1 MYDIKAVLFDMDGVM
16 VDSNPYHRKAWPI
29 YGEKIGLEINDKLME
44 KHVYGH
50 TNHDALENLFGKKL
64 DKSLTTKLGEEKE
77 AIYRDLIRPELEPV
91 DGLIDFIKFL
101 KEKDI
106 KMAVASSAPRSNID
120 FILDSFNIKSAFKVI
135 VDGNMV
141 KSGKP
146 NPEIFLKAAE
156 MLGFPSAECLVIE
169 DSLAGVEAGRR
180 AGMPTAGITTT
191 HSEEELAPVAFAD
204 KNFNDF
210 KELFLELSNK

>member
-16 VDSNPYHRKAWPI
+16 VDSNPYHRRAWPI
-29 YGEKIGLEINDKLME
+29 YGKKIGLEINEELME

-50 TNHDALENLFGKKL
+50 TNHDALENLFNKKL
-64 DKSLTTKLGEEKE
+64 DKTLTNKLGEEKE
-77 AIYRDLIRPELEPV
+77 AIYRDLIKADLKPV

-120 FILDSFNIKSAFKVI
+120 FILDSFNIRSAFKVI

-156 MLGFPSAECLVIE
+156 MLGYSSAECLVIE

-191 HSEEELAPVAFAD
+191 HSKEELAPVAFAD
-204 KNFNDF
+204 QNFTNF
-210 KELFLELSNK
+210 KELFLQLSK